1 MSKKISKKDK
11 EETISFQ
18 KITHNLKKKQLK
30 DKIPSSIT
38 FTKLELP
45 IYYSNL
51 ILIED
56 MNFENS
62 NYFIHSN
69 GFIKKKIVLSSLNH
83 DPTFEIS
90 SCIFRIYP
98 RTYNIN
104 KYKVL
109 DYIQNKGKINEE
121 ELNFKFSAEM
131 FNNLDIIQNKF
142 GEPVKYGDII
152 MLMHENTKMFIK
164 FVPSTKTLTLSNHDS
179 EATLFSVETANE
191 IMLND
196 NQILKSGQPLR
207 LRIAWFQYANQNLY
221 YGLRFNFENENK
233 LKQDDDFENNHNYD
247 IEKKKYLK
255 DPEIVIE
262 ENSKMK
268 WRFLMYDAFSSNE
281 KLIMFGDYVQIFH
294 CNTNCIITVGQ
305 SEESEYVKNNFN
317 YLKSLTIK
325 NVKKF
330 SINEEEENNNQDSNS
345 NFDLNSSKMNLSDD
359 NQSISSIDFDN
370 EDFIYKNKTYF
381 KTDFYFEPN
390 SNEFGQDVN
399 ATFILEN
406 IFPLAKKQSFIRF
419 YEDNKL
425 DKYHMIFR
433 IKHFKTGKILTIKPI
448 ELDEYISENEFV
460 KRGFLKGSGVNEGKI
475 YKFDLIEDDF
485 KMLSEDYYY
494 SLFGFKKTIKS
505 ASYNFSR
512 PEKNDFLRI
521 FHVQTKSFL
530 KIIPSNEIKDK
541 KIQTGNLI
549 NYDLTKCFLT
559 LTKFP
564 EEKEIFKIC
573 AIDPYSCWKFRFLNS
588 LYYLLKIII
597 NHIEEYLNEKKT
609 NPETNKKIKFKK
621 LKMTHFILDK
631 LLKFT
636 MNKFINKYS
645 SESSFNSVI
654 HNRQTLIANFG
665 FTKALIFKFI
675 YNYWLFDNNLDR
687 LTKLHK
693 LLLKINQSEEVLN
706 YVNVLEN
713 DEKIIYAMFKYTEQI
728 FEFLIVYCKENK
740 NIKNELYEYLYVYF
754 YFFNILES
762 ALNGMIELFKNNEK
776 ILHSLIRECHQNPK
790 FKITLKMIFTQYFPK
805 YIKEKEEYSSIQTIN
820 DSNEQIESTDENN
833 SNQKNILNSSL
844 NENNNIINNENN
856 NLDSNRQ
863 KKSIRLET
871 QTYKEI
877 INNEN
882 LNIIDLI
889 FEYIKISK
897 YEINLIYNNDIKI
910 NDARQ
915 NCFAIS
921 LISREKYFELLKS
934 TVQIDNKIN
943 ILENQRCIIN
953 KMIINQSNNDDNF
966 LLRDFL
972 ETKNDY
978 PSSLK
983 ELFYYVSLQNPSE
996 NIQKFIKNNEKLNVD
1011 KIINENDI
1019 NNNLTL
1025 NANLKILIYYI
1036 ELYNRNFN
1044 SYDNNEIQQL
1054 KNFYEKIKE
1063 FFKIQ
1068 KTFFLKRF
1076 IENETWKVNFLNRP
1090 QVNLIISTLQFLKI
1104 IYQKKIINF
1113 QNEKTFL
1120 VILMRFLTRN
1130 FKHFQEKKYS
1140 SLIYE
1145 EMNKKQMKIKDIID
1159 KTEHSKY
1166 ISIAQSWL
1174 KVYLVFK
1181 NVLSKLIEDEYN
1193 QENDTNKQWKR
1204 LQKSIKTIKTANK
1217 MITQV
1222 LTKKQKFDLT
1232 SKTEEPLLNN
1242 KEENKN
1248 NDNINNN
1255 NEKEEEEKNKEK
1267 NDVKKK
1273 KENYKKKTTNVMVLF
1288 KQNLTKKKTNK
1299 GNFLEDKKLVEIN
1312 GEDSELEQDNN
1323 LFKKNNYYSNGEL
1336 DDKLD
1341 DDKNNE
1347 KNYLVDFDLKK
1358 KNTHLKSLM
1367 TKTTN
1372 SNAYYKLSST
1382 LLDDDY
1388 NDLTKILTTEDE
1400 KTYNK
1405 NEISKNIIN
1414 IFKLMIKNNIHIL
1427 NENFYDYYNRFEFKK
1442 NENEFELND
1451 FIENCIP
1458 NLNSGINKINSYI
1471 QTFCEEKINSKI
1483 KNEKNLINL
1492 NIDFEDKIDK
1502 NLNFIQNLVVAFNIT
1517 DDLEMQEAIMSLLY
1531 SYFHQRKAFLRSVT
1545 LFNEHLISLNNI
1557 QNNPFNDKNKIKN
1570 VFKKFYQN
1578 YEKNKH
1584 EYAEEDFNAIEN
1596 FFTKLLQQL
1605 LIIFR
1610 KILNY
1615 WKYEFRTLSL
1625 ENANKYYNKFN
1636 ENENL
1641 IAEIEKLIS
1650 LDEKLEDEIMN
1661 YKIAFTQDFY
1671 LNLIDNLMQ
1680 LFYFIRKNANNH
1692 IFSSLLSILNED
1704 GAIYNKMFFALIND
1718 FIDKGKKFS
1727 SYFNIE
1733 SFFFFKNSK
1742 ISDKNESN
1750 FISNRFSKKK
1760 VNVLYQSNLT
1770 ANNDPD
1776 KMLNIKNKYFIC
1788 LFLLLSFQY
1797 VTLPKTEKI
1806 LKFIYSF
1813 LQNEKDLL
1821 KYDSICSF
1829 VILLYISDIQCQNLN
1844 LNYFKILEEMK
1855 NINSMECFGTL
1866 TIKNDLENELPNSF
1880 AILYLDI
1887 LNNIL
1892 NFVICKGQMIN
1903 DPNLDETLVEI
1914 FLFLIKKMNHSNIIT
1929 QEDVNKL
1936 TANSLLIGKIDVMI
1950 KLIKIINYFEEIKNL
1965 NDIFLIKI
1973 DPDNKTNFD
1982 SELYQLYN
1990 NKTVKNE
1997 EEDDKNN
2004 INNNSSSKNFLKL
2017 HSIKSENQN
2026 ENNIENNK
2034 ITPIIK
2040 YFPKPHQIYTLFM
2053 EYLFNIYED
2062 DDNNNNSLND
2072 SSQELFYVSTTYEIY
2087 KYFLFYILEID
2098 GDYLKCEEFLE
2109 NFKTEKTG
2117 IKNFIL
2123 IVLYG
2128 YCRISD
2134 KETTEEDE
2142 IDYSFIDNLEEKYLS
2157 LYTKFIF
2164 SSFFLLINKTTIKY
2178 LDSCNI
2184 VLNNIDFKEDVIGK
2198 NTNKVFADFLQND
2211 EHESN
2216 DTLISINSKL
2226 GLNTKIM
2233 KTTGKDIYINFY
2245 IYEKLRIIT
2254 KDLLNILFDENI
2266 NNENMDN
2273 NSNDNNNNNND
2284 NNSNEMNNVK
2294 NNDDD
2299 DENNNN
2305 KNIINENYYYY
2316 KKEIENEKNDKLN
2329 CFKKMLFDN
2338 LKEINH
2344 LIKNETSSFIY
2355 YLLILVD
2362 SETNMQYDQIFYTFL
2377 NKIVEFI
2384 NHISVHLNNKNSKFC
2399 RFLLYTF
2406 KKILTF
2412 FEKNE
2417 ESLIKYTIRKK
2428 YLREIQITIE
2438 RTGIIKTCLKLVNKY
2453 KNPEIK
2459 EILPF
2464 IFGMFT
2470 KILKKGNFNSQE
2482 AFYNIM
2488 TIKSDYESVFRFM
2501 LEVIEEKIN
2510 LILSNKSKIIRY
2522 KKKRISYENKIL
2534 LKDVDLEIDSKILEF
2549 LQLLCENHNRKLQMF
2564 LHNQTNF
2571 RKNYDLVSKTQH
2583 YLTILFNNFEPFL
2596 FESLIKCFDLLIEF
2610 IQGPCFENQIALIN
2624 SKLLITINDI
2634 LKFYLNCESNILK
2647 KAFPN
2652 VNIFKKDLNNINKTI
2667 TEEIKQDNFENNF
2680 NKMTSKQISLLAFKS
2695 SILLLALIESR
2706 TKEDPIY
2713 NNIKNIIK
2721 IDLLKKV
2728 SYKIYFEHLYLISQ
2742 TNELNDYNLRMKD
2755 FNKAEEVQDSI
2766 DADSSSNNFYKK
2778 PTDIQ
2783 EYLILETGF
2792 FLYFMILYYLD
2803 FEMNLLTKPQKII
2816 KENNI
2821 YKYFSDFFKDSIF
2834 DSLITFLYNII
2845 FAILKTFST
2854 IIFSLIFV
2862 FTLGK
2867 VKIFNL
2873 LRIIFKRKIYSD
2885 EDAETFYIKYT
2896 ESIEILRED
2905 KVYKIYFYLLPFCK
2919 SLNKFEKI
2927 RFLEEIDR
2935 TNSKTKLM
2943 DIIKFSN
2950 KLKYELENDYYVKEF
2965 QYYLPICGIIF
2976 KSVELW
2982 KDLSL
2987 LLTIIQNI
2995 FIIFA
3000 VHKVGKIET
3009 MCLDLYNCVQIQR
3022 WVDEKTLF
3030 NMEVEDFDNLVDILS
3045 YVQIGLACLIFV
3057 EFMCRKIPALYGITE
3072 EEVNQKNLSNFK
3084 RRLLFLQK
3092 FLMKIIFNFEIVYY
3106 CGYVIF
3112 AFLGTFYSD
3121 FYFCFLLLEVVQ
3133 RLKTLRNVLMAIKN
3147 PYKELI
3153 LTFILWIIVVYYF
3166 AIFGYSFFTK
3176 YFPEKN
3182 DCNTMYRCFATLF
3195 YQNNKMDNGIGGY
3208 LNTKYV
3214 ETKKKNPFNERF
3226 WYDELFNL
3234 ILKILIVQMV
3244 SGIIIDNFA
3253 VLREQEMEMISDM
3266 KNICTICS
3274 LKREEIVK
3282 IYNKYGKNYND
3293 HIKSDHKI
3301 FNYIFYIIYLYKKDN
3316 TEFTG
3321 MESYVNDLVFIQK
3334 DITWFPNHQ
3343 LYIAKPGEL
3352 QMNESDNEEEE
3363 EEDDD

>member
-11 EETISFQ
+11 EESISFQ

-62 NYFIHSN
+62 NYFIRSN
-69 GFIKKKIVLSSLNH
+69 GFIKKKIVLSSLIH
-83 DPTFEIS
+83 DPSFEMS

-196 NQILKSGQPLR
+196 NQILKSGQPLK

-221 YGLRFNFENENK
+221 YGLRFNYENENK
-233 LKQDDDFENNHNYD
+233 LKQDDDFENNQNYD

-305 SEESEYVKNNFN
+305 SEETENVKNNFN

-325 NVKKF
+325 KVKKF
-330 SINEEEENNNQDSNS
+330 SISNEDENNIDNEDSNS

-359 NQSISSIDFDN
+359 NKSISSIENFDY
-370 EDFIYKNKTYF
+370 EDFMYKNKTYF

-390 SNEFGQDVN
+390 SIEFGQDVN

-406 IFPLAKKQSFIRF
+406 IFPLSKKQSFIRF
-419 YEDNKL
+419 YEENKL

-448 ELDEYISENEFV
+448 ELDEFISENEFF
-460 KRGFLKGSGVNEGKI
+460 KRGFLKGSNANEGKI
-475 YKFDLIEDDF
+475 YKFDLVEDDS
-485 KMLSEDYYY
+485 KILSEDYHY

-505 ASYNFSR
+505 SSYNLTR
-512 PEKNDFLRI
+512 PEKKDFLRI
-521 FHVQTKSFL
+521 FHVQTKSYL

-541 KIQTGNLI
+541 KIQTGNLV
-549 NYDLTKCFLT
+549 NYDLTKCVFT

-645 SESSFNSVI
+645 SQSSFNSVI

-687 LTKLHK
+687 LTKLQK
-693 LLLKINQSEEVLN
+693 LLLKINKSEEALN

-713 DEKIIYAMFKYTEQI
+713 DEKVIYAMYKYTEQV

-754 YFFNILES
+754 YFINILES

-776 ILHSLIRECHQNPK
+776 ILHSLIRECRQNPK
-790 FKITLKMIFTQYFPK
+790 FKMTLKMIFTEYFPSYTK
-805 YIKEKEEYSSIQTIN
+805 DKEEYSSIQTIN

-833 SNQKNILNSSL
+833 SNQKNILNSS
-844 NENNNIINNENN
+844 NNNEINNETKNENKNN
-856 NLDSNRQ
+856 ETNKNEHDSIPQ
-863 KKSIRLET
+863 KKNTNRLET

-877 INNEN
+877 LNNEN

-897 YEINLIYNNDIKI
+897 YEINSSFNNNTKI
-910 NDARQ
+910 NDARH
-915 NCFAIS
+915 NCLAIS

-943 ILENQRCIIN
+943 ILENQRCIVN
-953 KMIINQSNNDDNF
+953 KMIINQYNNDDNF

-972 ETKNDY
+972 ETKNDDY

-1011 KIINENDI
+1011 KIINENNI
-1019 NNNLTL
+1019 QNNLTL

-1036 ELYNRNFN
+1036 EYFNRNFN
-1044 SYDNNEIQQL
+1044 AYDNNEIQQM

-1068 KTFFLKRF
+1068 KSFFLKRF

-1113 QNEKTFL
+1113 QNEKNFL

-1193 QENDTNKQWKR
+1193 QENDTNKQLHALK
-1204 LQKSIKTIKTANK
+1204 KSIRTIMVAKKN
-1217 MITQV
+1217 V
-1222 LTKKQKFDLT
+1222 LTGLENKFIKKDDLR
-1232 SKTEEPLLNN
+1232 SKTEEPLLNKDDKN
-1242 KEENKN
+1242 ENKTKK
-1248 NDNINNN
+1248 I
-1255 NEKEEEEKNKEK
+1255 EL
-1267 NDVKKK
+1267 KKK
-1273 KENYKKKTTNVMVLF
+1273 STNVMILFKNNLLKKKT
-1288 KQNLTKKKTNK
+1288 KKTS
-1299 GNFLEDKKLVEIN
+1299 FEDKNLVEIN
-1312 GEDSELEQDNN
+1312 GNDSDEKKSNSLLN
-1323 LFKKNNYYSNGEL
+1323 KNNYYSNNEL
-1336 DDKLD
+1336 DEKSD
-1341 DDKNNE
+1341 DE
-1347 KNYLVDFDLKK
+1347 KNFEKNFDYDVKK
-1358 KNTHLKSLM
+1358 SRLKSLM
-1367 TKTTN
+1367 TKSSN
-1372 SNAYYKLSST
+1372 SNAYYKIPSS

-1388 NDLTKILTTEDE
+1388 NDITKILTTEDE
-1400 KTYNK
+1400 KTFNK

-1442 NENEFELND
+1442 NENQFELKD

-1471 QTFCEEKINSKI
+1471 QTFCEEEINSKI

-1531 SYFHQRKAFLRSVT
+1531 SYFHQRKTFLRSVT

-1584 EYAEEDFNAIEN
+1584 EYAEEDFNAVEN

-1650 LDEKLEDEIMN
+1650 LNEKLEDEIIN
-1661 YKIAFTQDFY
+1661 YKIFFAQEFY
-1671 LNLIDNLMQ
+1671 LILVENLMQ
-1680 LFYFIRKNANNH
+1680 LFYFIRKNSNNH

-1733 SFFFFKNSK
+1733 SFFIFKNSDNNDENL
-1742 ISDKNESN
+1742 IT
-1750 FISNRFSKKK
+1750 NRFSKKK
-1760 VNVLYQSNLT
+1760 LNLITTIHRTNTNSN
-1770 ANNDPD
+1770 NQNDPE
-1776 KMLNIKNKYFIC
+1776 KILNIKNKYFIC

-1806 LKFIYSF
+1806 LKFIYSL

-1821 KYDSICSF
+1821 KYDSICSYI
-1829 VILLYISDIQCQNLN
+1829 ILLYISDIQCQNLK
-1844 LNYFKILEEMK
+1844 LNYFKILEDMK
-1855 NINSMECFGTL
+1855 NINSKECFGTL
-1866 TIKNDLENELPNSF
+1866 TTKADLETELPNSF
-1880 AILYLDI
+1880 TILYLDI

-1914 FLFLIKKMNHSNIIT
+1914 FLYLIKKMNHSNVIT

-1950 KLIKIINYFEEIKNL
+1950 KLIKNINYFEEIKNL

-1982 SELYQLYN
+1982 SELYQLYDKN
-1990 NKTVKNE
+1990 KNE
-1997 EEDDKNN
+1997 QKNEDDDKNAKD
-2004 INNNSSSKNFLKL
+2004 KNKYIKL
-2017 HSIKSENQN
+2017 YSIKSEHQN
-2026 ENNIENNK
+2026 DNENNK
-2034 ITPIIK
+2034 ITPIIQ

-2062 DDNNNNSLND
+2062 DDNNNSQND
-2072 SSQELFYVSTTYEIY
+2072 SSQDLFYVSTTYEIY

-2109 NFKTEKTG
+2109 NFKTEKNG
-2117 IKNFIL
+2117 IRTFIL

-2134 KETTEEDE
+2134 KETTEDDE

-2178 LDSCNI
+2178 LDNCNI

-2211 EHESN
+2211 EHENN
-2216 DTLISINSKL
+2216 DTLISMNSKL

-2233 KTTGKDIYINFY
+2233 KTTGKDIHINFY
-2245 IYEKLRIIT
+2245 IYDKLRIIT
-2254 KDLLNILFDENI
+2254 KEFLNILFNENV
-2266 NNENMDN
+2266 NNENLDN
-2273 NSNDNNNNNND
+2273 NDNNNVESEEINNI
-2284 NNSNEMNNVK
+2284 K
-2294 NNDDD
+2294 NND
-2299 DENNNN
+2299 ENN
-2305 KNIINENYYYY
+2305 KNIINENYYFY

-2355 YLLILVD
+2355 YLLILLD

-2384 NHISVHLNNKNSKFC
+2384 NHISIHLNNKNSKFC

-2438 RTGIIKTCLKLVNKY
+2438 RTGIIKTRLKLVNKY
-2453 KNPEIK
+2453 KIPEIN
-2459 EILPF
+2459 EILPY

-2510 LILSNKSKIIRY
+2510 LILSNKSKIIRH

-2634 LKFYLNCESNILK
+2634 LKFYLNCESNSLK
-2647 KAFPN
+2647 NAFPN
-2652 VNIFKKDLNNINKTI
+2652 VNIFKKDSNNINKTI
-2667 TEEIKQDNFENNF
+2667 TEEIKHDNFENNF

-2721 IDLLKKV
+2721 VDLLKKV
-2728 SYKIYFEHLYLISQ
+2728 CYKIYFEHLYIICQ
-2742 TNELNDYNLRMKD
+2742 TNELDDYNLRMKD

-2766 DADSSSNNFYKK
+2766 DDDSSEIK
-2778 PTDIQ
+2778 

-2816 KENNI
+2816 KKNNF
-2821 YKYFSDFFKDSIF
+2821 YKYITNFFKDSIF
-2834 DSLITFLYNII
+2834 DSLITFLYNIVI
-2845 FAILKTFST
+2845 AILKTLST

-2862 FTLGK
+2862 FTFGK

-3009 MCLDLYNCVQIQR
+3009 LCLNMYNCVQIQR

-3030 NMEVEDFDNLVDILS
+3030 NMEVKDFDNLVDFLS
-3045 YVQIGLACLIFV
+3045 YIQIGLACLIFV

-3092 FLMKIIFNFEIVYY
+3092 LLMKIIFNFEIVYY

-3166 AIFGYSFFTK
+3166 SIFGYSFFTQ
-3176 YFPEKN
+3176 YFPEEN

-3208 LNTKYV
+3208 LESKYIPS
-3214 ETKKKNPFNERF
+3214 KKKNPFNQRF

-3234 ILKILIVQMV
+3234 ILKVLIVQMV

-3253 VLREQEMEMISDM
+3253 VLREQEMEMIFDM

-3274 LKREEIVK
+3274 LKREAIIK

-3352 QMNESDNEEEE
+3352 QMNESEEEE